1 MKKPSI
7 PSFAF
12 KDGELQR
19 VLLALK
25 ENAEILNGT
34 RTSKLSTLESTADL
48 RAVIVKLNEIID
60 RLNA

>member
-7 PSFAF
+7 PSFNL

-34 RTSKLSTLESTADL
+34 RTNKISALPSTASSSD
-48 RAVIVKLNEIID
+48 VIAKLNEIID

>member
-1 MKKPSI
+1 MKKPAI
-7 PSFAF
+7 PAINA

-34 RTSKLSTLESTADL
+34 RGGGIQTLASDASSSDL
-48 RAVIVKLNEIID
+48 IAKVNEIIE

>member
-7 PSFAF
+7 PSVNFA
-12 KDGELQR
+12 DGELQR

-25 ENAEILNGT
+25 ENAELLNGT
-34 RTSKLSTLESTADL
+34 RIGKITSLNSTANTSE
-48 RAVIVKLNEIID
+48 VISKINEIID

>member
-7 PSFAF
+7 PSVNFQ
-12 KDGELQR
+12 DGELQR

-25 ENAEILNGT
+25 ENAELLNGT
-34 RTSKLSTLESTADL
+34 RIGKITSLNSTATDSE
-48 RAVIVKLNEIID
+48 VISKINEIID

>member
-1 MKKPSI
+1 MRKPSI
-7 PSFAF
+7 PAINV

-25 ENAEILNGT
+25 ENAEILNGL
-34 RTSKLSTLESTADL
+34 RGGAIQTLANDASTADL
-48 RAVIVKLNEIID
+48 IAKVNEIIE

>member
-7 PSFAF
+7 PAINA

-34 RTSKLSTLESTADL
+34 RGGRLEPLASNASTADL
-48 RAVIVKLNEIID
+48 IAKVNEIIE